1 MKKIYT
7 LFSALCLAAAAPGTL
22 SAPPEYSHNY
32 ILIFI
37 ANLTH
42 HITIIRIIIRNFAT
56 QNDLRTKLLF
66 LNKSK

>member
-1 MKKIYT
+1 MVQLRQLHPLT
-7 LFSALCLAAAAPGTL
+7 
-22 SAPPEYSHNY
+22 APPEYYHNY